1 MGGGR
6 KYIVQTP
13 AQVQYKYG
21 HIVII
26 IAELRVHNVA
36 PHSLSHPALASLLYE
51 AQGNSHISLI
61 SLFSQ
66 HQPGSNFHYSVP
78 IVTF

>member
-21 HIVII
+21 HIMII
-26 IAELRVHNVA
+26 IVELRVHNVYS
-36 PHSLSHPALASLLYE
+36 SLQSSTLAS
-51 AQGNSHISLI
+51 QCSL
-61 SLFSQ
+61 
-66 HQPGSNFHYSVP
+66 
-78 IVTF
+78 

>member
-21 HIVII
+21 HIMII
-26 IAELRVHNVA
+26 IVELRVHNVA
-36 PHSLSHPALASLLYE
+36 LRTHPPWSHNVLCRV
-51 AQGNSHISLI
+51 
-61 SLFSQ
+61 
-66 HQPGSNFHYSVP
+66 PGGILTFH
-78 IVTF
+78 